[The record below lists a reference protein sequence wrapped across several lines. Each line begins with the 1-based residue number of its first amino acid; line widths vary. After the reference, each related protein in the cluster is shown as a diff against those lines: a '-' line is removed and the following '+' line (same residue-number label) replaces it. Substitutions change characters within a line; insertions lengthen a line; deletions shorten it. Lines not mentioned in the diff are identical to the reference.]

1 MMDGPWRSSRFLGFM
16 EVGLIMRVVNALG
29 GCLAAMVMA
38 SGLAYGAGLT
48 SGLQPG
54 KSVSP
59 FDVLNCNGPSAGKTN
74 CQI

>member
-1 MMDGPWRSSRFLGFM
+1 
-16 EVGLIMRVVNALG
+16 MRVVNALG